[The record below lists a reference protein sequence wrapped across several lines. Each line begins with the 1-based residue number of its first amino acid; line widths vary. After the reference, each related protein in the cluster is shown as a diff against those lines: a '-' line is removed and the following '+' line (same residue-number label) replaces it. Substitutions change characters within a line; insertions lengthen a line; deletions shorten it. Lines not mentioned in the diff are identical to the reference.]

1 MISFFHLDSLKKH
14 LVLENE
20 LSEINAG
27 NHTQAAFQGFPKKGS
42 DFSMISEYPVRYNFS
57 LCKAISLCSDLF
69 SRFRYKTLF

>member
-1 MISFFHLDSLKKH
+1 M
-14 LVLENE
+14 LENE
-20 LSEINAG
+20 LSEIDAG
-27 NHTQAAFQGFPKKGS
+27 NHTQVAFQGFPKKGS